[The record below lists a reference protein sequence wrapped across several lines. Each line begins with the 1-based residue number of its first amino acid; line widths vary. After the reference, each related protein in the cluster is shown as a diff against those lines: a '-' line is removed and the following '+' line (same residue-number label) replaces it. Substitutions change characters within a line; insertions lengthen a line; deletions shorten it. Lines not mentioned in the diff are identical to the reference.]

1 MICIAC
7 EKEFEKLA
15 KSHVISNFFRK
26 RMTGF
31 YDDKGSK
38 KFKFTWVGRR
48 DLPKQDLPKSNLM
61 CATCDGDLGSLVE
74 RDIPKLLMPADL
86 ERWDEW
92 NKLPIESRAI
102 DEVFDTPLWV
112 GVYIYPQEHQS
123 LLDRFA
129 MSTAWRALHDMSSE
143 GRALSTP
150 FL

>member
-38 KFKFTWVGRR
+38 KFKFTWVGHR
-48 DLPKQDLPKSNLM
+48 DLPKQDLPKPNLIF
-61 CATCDGDLGSLVE
+61 ATCDSDLGSLVE
-74 RDIPKLLMPADL
+74 RDIPKLLMLADL

-92 NKLPIESRAI
+92 NKLPI
-102 DEVFDTPLWV
+102 
-112 GVYIYPQEHQS
+112 VYIHPANNQCIFESKSCSPHS
-123 LLDRFA
+123 DPKCPILICHRH
-129 MSTAWRALHDMSSE
+129 MVH
-143 GRALSTP
+143 
-150 FL
+150 